1 MKVADMSSLKKCIG
15 VVAIMIASG
24 FLAGH
29 FALGGEVAPGPGK
42 TKERARIVLSKGLPT
57 MNGNHLKAVPRR
69 SITGPGES
77 SPPHS
82 HPCAVIAYVV
92 VGSIRTQ
99 LNGGPNRSTRQE
111 SLSEAQ
117 NGVHQVS
124 ANASSSE
131 PAKLVAYLICDHDA
145 PLSVSVSQNLS
156 QEGSTK

>member
-1 MKVADMSSLKKCIG
+1 MSSLKKCIG

-29 FALGGEVAPGPGK
+29 FALGREVAPGPGK

-57 MNGNHLKAVPRR
+57 MNGNHLKAILAEVNYR
-69 SITGPGES
+69 PGES

-99 LNGGPNRSTRQE
+99 LNGEPESIYKAGESFYEAPNRR
-111 SLSEAQ
+111 
-117 NGVHQVS
+117 
-124 ANASSSE
+124 SSG
-131 PAKLVAYLICDHDA
+131 L
-145 PLSVSVSQNLS
+145 
-156 QEGSTK
+156 G